1 MMNFL
6 NVLKT
11 DECPARYVQLFSQE
25 DECTYSSLRAVICTN
40 LAA

>member
-6 NVLKT
+6 NALKT

-25 DECTYSSLRAVICTN
+25 NECMYSS
-40 LAA
+40 

>member
-6 NVLKT
+6 NALKT

-25 DECTYSSLRAVICTN
+25 NECTYSS
-40 LAA
+40 